1 MNRLRPAGSVA
12 RTGVVAALAA
22 VGVAAER
29 LRVGGATARTRA
41 ERRGHPERRRGDT
54 VVVGGPVDPGL
65 AGARRAGHRAG
76 ARQRDHRDRAAAETV
91 FRTYLRAV
99 ADGDF
104 ATACTLNAPETNQ
117 RLLDELARRG
127 TPATSCEAA
136 IAALYAGSGVAQ
148 GAASIADTVA
158 VERVDVDGDAATVAW
173 SVEVAGKRAGGHE
186 RPAPHRRPVA
196 PAAHPRPHRLIRAR
210 PAPTGAGPAG
220 GGVGRSG

>member
-22 VGVAAER
+22 VGLALSGCGSAAPPPAPAPGVAATPSTVAVTPSSVAPSTPVSR
-29 LRVGGATARTRA
+29 APVAPVTAPA
-41 ERRGHPERRRGDT
+41 
-54 VVVGGPVDPGL
+54 PGNGST
-65 AGARRAGHRAG
+65 A
-76 ARQRDHRDRAAAETV
+76 DRAAAEAV

-117 RLLDELARRG
+117 RLLDEHARRG

-148 GAASIADTVA
+148 GAASIADTLS

-173 SVEVAGKRAGGHE
+173 SVEVAGKRPVVTNAL
-186 RPAPHRRPVA
+186 RRIDGQW
-196 PAAHPRPHRLIRAR
+196 RLL
-210 PAPTGAGPAG
+210 PTPDPAG
-220 GGVGRSG
+220 

>member
-1 MNRLRPAGSVA
+1 MNRIRTGPTGVARAVLVTAAVAVLAGCGTGTEAPPGPPAPTPTAPTGTPPLTTPPPAGSTTTPAPVTPVTSPA
-12 RTGVVAALAA
+12 PGAGSAA
-22 VGVAAER
+22 
-29 LRVGGATARTRA
+29 
-41 ERRGHPERRRGDT
+41 
-54 VVVGGPVDPGL
+54 
-65 AGARRAGHRAG
+65 
-76 ARQRDHRDRAAAETV
+76 DRAAVETV

-148 GAASIADTVA
+148 GAASIADTVS

-173 SVEVAGKRAGGHE
+173 SVEVAGKRPVVTNAL
-186 RPAPHRRPVA
+186 RRIDGQW
-196 PAAHPRPHRLIRAR
+196 RLL
-210 PAPTGAGPAG
+210 PTPDPAG
-220 GGVGRSG
+220 